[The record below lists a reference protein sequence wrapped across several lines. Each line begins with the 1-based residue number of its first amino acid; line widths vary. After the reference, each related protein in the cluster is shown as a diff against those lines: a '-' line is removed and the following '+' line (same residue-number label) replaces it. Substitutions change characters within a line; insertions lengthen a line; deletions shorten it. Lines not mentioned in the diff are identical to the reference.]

1 MGEAPAAAP
10 RIRRNS
16 MPVTALVDPDT
27 GIAHYSATGD
37 LTRDDV
43 LAIITKVYSDPA
55 FRSPWLSMWDL
66 AGARPLFTAA
76 ELREVA
82 AHVKDHRPV
91 DAGRIAIVATED
103 LAFGM
108 SRMYEVFA
116 SDLRVETRVFRDS
129 GLAQRW
135 LLEGEPEAS

>member
-1 MGEAPAAAP
+1 
-10 RIRRNS
+10 
-16 MPVTALVDPDT
+16 MPITALVDPDT

-37 LTRDDV
+37 VTRDDV
-43 LAIITKVYSDPA
+43 LSIIKKVYSDPA

-66 AGARPLFTAA
+66 TGARPLFTAD

-82 AHVKDHRPV
+82 AYVRDHRPV

-103 LAFGM
+103 LAYGM

-116 SDLRVETRVFRDS
+116 SDLQVETSVFRDS

-135 LLEGEPEAS
+135 LLEDETESS

>member
-1 MGEAPAAAP
+1 
-10 RIRRNS
+10 
-16 MPVTALVDPDT
+16 MPITAHVDPDT

-37 LTRDDV
+37 VTRDDV
-43 LAIITKVYSDPA
+43 LSIIAQVYSDPA

-66 AGARPLFTAA
+66 TGGRPLFTAD

-82 AHVKDHRPV
+82 AYVRAHRPV

-116 SDLRVETRVFRDS
+116 SDLQVETKVFRDS
-129 GLAQRW
+129 EPARQW
-135 LLEGEPEAS
+135 LLEDQAESS

>member
-1 MGEAPAAAP
+1 
-10 RIRRNS
+10 
-16 MPVTALVDPDT
+16 MPTTAHVDPHT

-37 LTRDDV
+37 MTRDEV
-43 LAIITKVYSDPA
+43 ISIITQVYGDPA
-55 FRSPWLSMWDL
+55 FRSPWHSMWDL
-66 AGARPLFTAA
+66 SGARPMFTAD

-82 AHVKDHRPV
+82 AYVRAHRPV

-116 SDLRVETRVFRDS
+116 SDLKVETRVFRDS
-129 GLAQRW
+129 ELARQW
-135 LLEGEPEAS
+135 LLEGTPEAR